1 MTPSAPRPTVY
12 IVHSA
17 DNYIHVQY
25 DRAMRQSGAG
35 AANVLASYQMD
46 GLPLPAG
53 STIICG
59 SPTCDVVRIDMPQ
72 FLARGS
78 PHLMRVA
85 GVVGANGASLDPD
98 PTVAAFRTDVQ
109 SETP

>member
-1 MTPSAPRPTVY
+1 MTPAAPRPTIY

-25 DRAMRQSGAG
+25 DRAMRQTGPG
-35 AANVLASYQMD
+35 AANVLSSYQMD
-46 GLPLPAG
+46 GLPFAAG

-72 FLARGS
+72 FLPRGS

-98 PTVAAFRTDVQ
+98 PTVTAFRTDLQ